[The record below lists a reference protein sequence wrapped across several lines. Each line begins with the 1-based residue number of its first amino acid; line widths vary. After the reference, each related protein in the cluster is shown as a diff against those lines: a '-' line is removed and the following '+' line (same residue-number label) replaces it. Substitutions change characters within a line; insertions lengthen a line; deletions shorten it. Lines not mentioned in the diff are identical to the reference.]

1 MFRIL
6 LGDFESL
13 SRPNSTAPKLH
24 PLNDRLDACFQAVLL
39 TEDGSAPSNLFQVSL
54 AADQHLKVLY
64 NARPEEPCARAFEA
78 FIKDSQPRNRFLVS
92 ETVHSDEA
100 KAGLYPHGD
109 HRQRINHAFQCYFAA
124 LGAALYR
131 EQAKAG

>member
-1 MFRIL
+1 
-6 LGDFESL
+6 
-13 SRPNSTAPKLH
+13 
-24 PLNDRLDACFQAVLL
+24 VLL

-131 EQAKAG
+131 EQAKAGRGGPYLSWWTAITSMHPTRSCSDRIRPK

>member
-1 MFRIL
+1 
-6 LGDFESL
+6 
-13 SRPNSTAPKLH
+13 
-24 PLNDRLDACFQAVLL
+24 
-39 TEDGSAPSNLFQVSL
+39 
-54 AADQHLKVLY
+54 
-64 NARPEEPCARAFEA
+64 
-78 FIKDSQPRNRFLVS
+78 NRFLVS

-131 EQAKAG
+131 EQAKAGGGGPYLSWWTVITSMHPARSCSVRICAELLWSCYPPTTAAWLTAQNQS